1 MRQRKRTRFG
11 KPPTGPGTPY
21 RRFHWFMREVEK
33 RFPNPNP
40 FSSSI
45 PPEVAYIAQMDIERA
60 ELVKTLDEVR
70 VALNDWVRSYAPEHC
85 NEEQVEETRERLND
99 GGTLYY
105 ISKVSEKVGC
115 EIKRLKERH
124 HGD

>member
-11 KPPTGPGTPY
+11 KPPTGPGSPY
-21 RRFHWFMREVEK
+21 RRFQWFMQEVEK
-33 RFPNPNP
+33 RFPNPDP

-60 ELVKTLDEVR
+60 ELANTLDEVK
-70 VALNDWVRSYAPEHC
+70 VALNDWVRSYAPELC
-85 NEEQVEETRERLND
+85 NEEHVAETRERLKD
-99 GGTLYY
+99 GTLYY

-124 HGD
+124 DGN